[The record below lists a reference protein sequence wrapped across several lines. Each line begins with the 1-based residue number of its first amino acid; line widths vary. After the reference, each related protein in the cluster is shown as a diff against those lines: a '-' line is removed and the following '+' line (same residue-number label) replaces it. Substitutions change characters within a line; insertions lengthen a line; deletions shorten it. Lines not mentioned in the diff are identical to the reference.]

1 MTDWSAKRAQIA
13 AKIAEQ
19 GGPATIMRT
28 TSVYDKRAD
37 KTVETATAIPCFA
50 FLGNEEATDEQG
62 RLINHLIATL
72 TEEAKSE
79 DKVIFGGQ
87 TYTVAKSVVIAPA
100 GVPILFS
107 AVLNT

>member
-1 MTDWSAKRAQIA
+1 MIDWKAKRAQIA
-13 AKIAEQ
+13 AKIKEK
-19 GGPATIMRT
+19 GGAATIMRT
-28 TSVYDKRAD
+28 TSVYDKRTD
-37 KTVETATAIPCFA
+37 KTVVTSTSIPCFA

-62 RLINHLIATL
+62 RLVNHLIATL

-79 DKVIFGGQ
+79 DKVIFGGKN
-87 TYTVAKSVVIAPA
+87 YEVAKSVVYAPG